1 MKKVFGIAALLL
13 ALAACNKVE
22 TEITPVEQPS
32 DSKGIT
38 ITATLAPK
46 TAVTKAVADNG
57 DNKITVTWAENEHI
71 AILYDK
77 DGAQVAD
84 ATITAVDGTTGA
96 ATISFTVVSGTPDNT
111 ACTLVYPYS
120 AAKDDKSGVKD
131 AATLLSAQD
140 GTLNANLDVRVGAG
154 TIQTTTPSLTVTT
167 QPEAQFAIFK
177 FTLSGPSIDA
187 THPLVIKDNA
197 SNKTITT
204 VTPASTATSVFVAMP
219 AAASTTYKFVVI
231 TADNKYIKS
240 GTATIAAGN
249 YYQTTLTMSPRY
261 PLALSSA
268 TAEWDLGAVACEDGY
283 LYMEKKAAPSG
294 KTALGIV
301 GKGYGIVQN
310 TKAFDFMDFI
320 KEVSGNEPNIETFG
334 ALGNGERMFIT
345 ATLGKDCF
353 LNPNDA
359 IKNYVVF
366 TNSHDGTGGV
376 MAFFTPIRI
385 ICQNTL
391 NMAIRGCANKVV
403 FKHTSKV
410 EERLD
415 WTIERNRKIAAEL
428 FSKSVKFSDKFMDNM
443 LHLKEQRVTSEDVRD
458 FTAKMYL
465 NDTQFN
471 LLQKA
476 NHNLDKVDEIS
487 TRTKNL
493 IQQLRDTT
501 EFGVGQEQNRGTK
514 VWLLNG
520 VTTYLQ
526 NSKGWLG
533 KEQEQ
538 FNSLMFGEGQKKVQ
552 RAYDM
557 LMAA

>member
-1 MKKVFGIAALLL
+1 MEETTMKKVFRIAALLL

-46 TAVTKAVADNG
+46 TADTKAVADGG
-57 DNKITVTWAENEHI
+57 DKITVTWAENEHI

-84 ATITAVDGTTGA
+84 ATITAVDGTTGV

-120 AAKDDKSGVKD
+120 AAKDDNSGVKD

-154 TIQTTTPSLTVTT
+154 TIRTTTPDLVVTT

-197 SNKTITT
+197 SNTTITT

-240 GTATIAAGN
+240 GTATIEAGK

-268 TAEWDLGAVACEDGY
+268 TAEWDLGAVACDDGY

-294 KTALGIV
+294 KTTLGIV
-301 GKGYGIVQN
+301 GKVTETGHGLILALQDATWQTWN
-310 TKAFDFMDFI
+310 TINGWDSVTTFADTELKQLP
-320 KEVSGNEPNIETFG
+320 NE
-334 ALGNGERMFIT
+334 ALGSLKSYTLLMRSLSDFNTVSSWCVAQKSVYEEIFVNLGSTKYDGGYTYDANVNAYIT
-345 ATLGKDCF
+345 TGVGGTAMAAFYWSATED
-353 LNPNDA
+353 DD
-359 IKNYVVF
+359 YVAWVF
-366 TNSHDGTGGV
+366 DSGYWHIYFKTNSGSV
-376 MAFFTPIRI
+376 RPVLAF
-385 ICQNTL
+385 
-391 NMAIRGCANKVV
+391 
-403 FKHTSKV
+403 
-410 EERLD
+410 
-415 WTIERNRKIAAEL
+415 
-428 FSKSVKFSDKFMDNM
+428 
-443 LHLKEQRVTSEDVRD
+443 
-458 FTAKMYL
+458 
-465 NDTQFN
+465 
-471 LLQKA
+471 
-476 NHNLDKVDEIS
+476 
-487 TRTKNL
+487 
-493 IQQLRDTT
+493 
-501 EFGVGQEQNRGTK
+501 
-514 VWLLNG
+514 
-520 VTTYLQ
+520 
-526 NSKGWLG
+526 
-533 KEQEQ
+533 
-538 FNSLMFGEGQKKVQ
+538 
-552 RAYDM
+552 
-557 LMAA
+557 

>member
-1 MKKVFGIAALLL
+1 METINLNGENSSVKVQLTESGA
-13 ALAACNKVE
+13 NKVAWQQFGVDCKSNNLKDIHDVMNYADKGHINYSVNEMPLMRVPQELIDAIQSGE
-22 TEITPVEQPS
+22 T
-32 DSKGIT
+32 
-38 ITATLAPK
+38 
-46 TAVTKAVADNG
+46 
-57 DNKITVTWAENEHI
+57 
-71 AILYDK
+71 YDWNNWK
-77 DGAQVAD
+77 
-84 ATITAVDGTTGA
+84 
-96 ATISFTVVSGTPDNT
+96 P
-111 ACTLVYPYS
+111 
-120 AAKDDKSGVKD
+120 
-131 AATLLSAQD
+131 
-140 GTLNANLDVRVGAG
+140 TLND
-154 TIQTTTPSLTVTT
+154 I
-167 QPEAQFAIFK
+167 
-177 FTLSGPSIDA
+177 
-187 THPLVIKDNA
+187 
-197 SNKTITT
+197 
-204 VTPASTATSVFVAMP
+204 
-219 AAASTTYKFVVI
+219 
-231 TADNKYIKS
+231 IKS
-240 GTATIAAGN
+240 HKATMR
-249 YYQTTLTMSPRY
+249 T
-261 PLALSSA
+261 
-268 TAEWDLGAVACEDGY
+268 D
-283 LYMEKKAAPSG
+283 SG
-294 KTALGIV
+294 QNLGIV

-415 WTIERNRKIAAEL
+415 WTIERNKKIAAEL
-428 FSKSVKFSDKFMDNM
+428 FSKSVNFSKKFMDNM
-443 LHLKEQRVTSEDVRD
+443 LNLKEQRVTAEDVRD